1 MSKCVDSKMDI
12 KMRYEELL
20 KDSCNIN
27 KEYYQSLCN
36 YEIPEDKLNHNG
48 YKHLK
53 EIISNDEI
61 DKEFNMTYL
70 NDCNGNKYKTIMIA
84 YDDILTNSF
93 VNGFLES
100 LEESYGKIKDR
111 LEIHLRDNGKLMLVK
126 RTHSVVKITMLEEYN
141 IITNSKNKYEVL
153 DEDFNLENSSTIF
166 NQNKDNLYKTMK
178 KINQSFRHYIAIS
191 NL

>member
-1 MSKCVDSKMDI
+1 MSKCVDSKMNI

-27 KEYYQSLCN
+27 NEYYQSLCN
-36 YEIPEDKLNHNG
+36 YEIPEDKLNDNG

-126 RTHSVVKITMLEEYN
+126 RTHSVVKITMLEKYN

-166 NQNKDNLYKTMK
+166 NQNKDNLYKTME
-178 KINQSFRHYIAIS
+178 KINQSLRHYIAIS